1 MEISAESITGSLD
14 KGRRVKANS
23 YTACCPAHS
32 DKSPSLS
39 ITQSADKVLL
49 YCHSGCRQDDV
60 IDALRSRGLW
70 HDKQEQK
77 ALTTEEDKW
86 NEAYISAYFQARA
99 MGVPPSTKE
108 EQRYRNAMSAKH
120 YPYTYEELEY
130 ANLWCV
136 TYRDNTKKGYT
147 PTPEEDAKFRKYS
160 DLCYREGVAY
170 AQ

>member
-1 MEISAESITGSLD
+1 MEISAESIAGSLD
-14 KGRRVKANS
+14 QGRRVKANS
-23 YTACCPAHS
+23 YTACCPAHP

-39 ITQSADKVLL
+39 ISQKSDKVLL

-70 HDKQEQK
+70 HEKSDTPDPKPFF
-77 ALTTEEDKW
+77 TE
-86 NEAYISAYFQARA
+86 
-99 MGVPPSTKE
+99 
-108 EQRYRNAMSAKH
+108 
-120 YPYTYEELEY
+120 EELEY

-136 TYRDNTKKGYT
+136 TYRDNVKKGYT

>member
-1 MEISAESITGSLD
+1 MEISAEFIAGSLD

-49 YCHSGCRQDDV
+49 YCHSGCSQQEV
-60 IDALRSRGLW
+60 IDALLSRGLW
-70 HDKQEQK
+70 HEKSDTPDPKP
-77 ALTTEEDKW
+77 
-86 NEAYISAYFQARA
+86 FF
-99 MGVPPSTKE
+99 TKD
-108 EQRYRNAMSAKH
+108 
-120 YPYTYEELEY
+120 ELEWAHLY
-130 ANLWCV
+130 CI